1 MLLLPHFSSN
11 KSILYGNFSFNDFS
25 ATIFPWKVQI
35 MHWRRM
41 DEWKSYCEEGNHV
54 ESDSTICFSDE
65 CSASKRLFSVSTL
78 RFDRDNAA
86 DQVARGRASW
96 CSVFN
101 TRPCHGIVWLVIL
114 TKCPLYWSPP
124 PPAGNRKNFA
134 VVRLRSQGSPAK
146 RGYTESGSEMTLWL

>member
-1 MLLLPHFSSN
+1 
-11 KSILYGNFSFNDFS
+11 
-25 ATIFPWKVQI
+25 

-86 DQVARGRASW
+86 DQVARGRRG
-96 CSVFN
+96 VVYL
-101 TRPCHGIVWLVIL
+101 ILVL
-114 TKCPLYWSPP
+114 VMGLF
-124 PPAGNRKNFA
+124 G
-134 VVRLRSQGSPAK
+134 
-146 RGYTESGSEMTLWL
+146 

>member
-1 MLLLPHFSSN
+1 MSGRV
-11 KSILYGNFSFNDFS
+11 IARR
-25 ATIFPWKVQI
+25 ATMWKVT
-35 MHWRRM
+35 RRYVLAT
-41 DEWKSYCEEGNHV
+41 SAV
-54 ESDSTICFSDE
+54 RLRDSSRFP
-65 CSASKRLFSVSTL
+65 LFDLTETTL
-78 RFDRDNAA
+78 LIRWQED
-86 DQVARGRASW
+86 VASW